1 MTIVRIGA
9 RPPTVTAA
17 ITELMELAADIESRR
32 QTLTG
37 IALGLR
43 QLGADT
49 TAIADASHDLEHAW
63 RHLTS
68 VRRALV
74 MAWPSDEDERT

>member
-1 MTIVRIGA
+1 MTLVRLNV
-9 RPPTVTAA
+9 RPPQVNAA
-17 ITELMELAADIESRR
+17 ITELMELAVEIESRR
-32 QTLTG
+32 STLTE
-37 IALGLR
+37 IALALKE
-43 QLGADT
+43 LGADT

-74 MAWPSDEDERT
+74 MAWPDSES